1 MKPPTIIKIGLIAF
15 AVLAV
20 VALASLG
27 ATKLIPK
34 RTPLDPQIREEA
46 AQIINSGLWNNP
58 PENPDIEE
66 TKRLLL
72 ICATIRQDDV
82 NTHEEQIRFLE
93 RWQADIERQGPSNAQ
108 SIALACT
115 TDPMAS
121 DPSPPIVQPTVI
133 TPQP

>member
-1 MKPPTIIKIGLIAF
+1 MKPTTIIKIGFIAF
-15 AVLAV
+15 AVLAL
-20 VALASLG
+20 VALGSLG
-27 ATKLIPK
+27 AAKIISE
-34 RTPLDPQIREEA
+34 RTVPDPQIREEA
-46 AQIINSGLWNNP
+46 AQIINSYLWSNP

-82 NTHEEQIRFLE
+82 DTHEEQMRFLE

-121 DPSPPIVQPTVI
+121 DPSPPIVQPIVM

>member
-1 MKPPTIIKIGLIAF
+1 MKPPTIIKIGFMAF
-15 AVLAV
+15 AVFAT

-27 ATKLIPK
+27 AAKLISE
-34 RTPLDPQIREEA
+34 RTAPDRQIREEA
-46 AQIINSGLWNNP
+46 ARIINSDLWNNP

-121 DPSPPIVQPTVI
+121 DPSPPIVQPIII
-133 TPQP
+133 TPQS